1 MLKLI
6 VAMPCPFCV
15 MVVNYIN
22 DHNLDIEI
30 EDTEWNQERHLE
42 LKAAYGKTQVP
53 LLLIDG
59 SPLYESRDI
68 IKYLEE
74 QQQ

>member
-22 DHNLDIEI
+22 EHNLDIEI

-42 LKAAYGKTQVP
+42 LKQRMEK
-53 LLLIDG
+53 L
-59 SPLYESRDI
+59 
-68 IKYLEE
+68 KYHCF
-74 QQQ
+74 